1 MYSRVMYRIFSGRSL
16 VGFAFRVIDLFSFH
30 RVTADNEF
38 LTAITITCIRLN
50 FSPFNPAY

>member
-1 MYSRVMYRIFSGRSL
+1 L